1 MLLERNSMAISA
13 IPNSTQQEIFLFLV
27 LNPIQ
32 HSLDLQLQS
41 FSCTPILYMFFIIFS
56 SPKGPSIQKIYCPSR
71 SKYLFTVSW
80 TRYIFDL
87 LKYLW
92 GNSLLL
98 FYYKIT
104 KVLAIKFL
112 LYWACYFNPKFH
124 NKWIYIHQIFFPL
137 QIS

>member
-1 MLLERNSMAISA
+1 MLLERNSMAIYA

-56 SPKGPSIQKIYCPSR
+56 SPKVPSIQQIYCPSR
-71 SKYLFTVSW
+71 SKDLFTVSW

-92 GNSLLL
+92 GNTLLL

-112 LYWACYFNPKFH
+112 LYWACYFNPSSIINEFTF
-124 NKWIYIHQIFFPL
+124 IRCFFPL